1 MNHCRKLELI
11 PEDELVIENNNETKN
26 ETEVS
31 SVQNHPLIDEP
42 KPVEKSSDKQPVE
55 KIDINLIK
63 IVEDIV
69 NRIIDRKLTV
79 SKDDIKRK
87 APTTHL
93 KPKSSNN
100 PQNKKIKSS
109 NWVFVRK

>member
-26 ETEVS
+26 ETEIS
-31 SVQNHPLIDEP
+31 SPQKHPLIDKP
-42 KPVEKSSDKQPVE
+42 KLVEKSSEKQSVE

-69 NRIIDRKLTV
+69 NRIIDRKFTA
-79 SKDDIKRK
+79 SKEVIKRK
-87 APTTHL
+87 VPMSHP
-93 KPKSSNN
+93 KPKSNN
-100 PQNKKIKSS
+100 SPQNKKIKS
-109 NWVFVRK
+109 NIWVFVRK

>member
-11 PEDELVIENNNETKN
+11 PEDELVIEDNNETKN
-26 ETEVS
+26 DTEVS

-42 KPVEKSSDKQPVE
+42 KLVEKSSEKHSVE

-69 NRIIDRKLTV
+69 NRIIDKKFKV
-79 SKDDIKRK
+79 PKEVIKRK
-87 APTTHL
+87 VPMSHL
-93 KPKSSNN
+93 LPKSNN
-100 PQNKKIKSS
+100 SPQNKKIKSN

>member
-31 SVQNHPLIDEP
+31 SVQNHPLSDEP
-42 KPVEKSSDKQPVE
+42 KLVEKSSVKQSVE

-69 NRIIDRKLTV
+69 NRIIDIKHTV
-79 SKDDIKRK
+79 PKEVIKRK
-87 APTTHL
+87 APMSHL
-93 KPKSSNN
+93 KPKSNNSPQDKKLKSNN
-100 PQNKKIKSS
+100 WI
-109 NWVFVRK
+109 FVRK